1 MLVMMKRDDLGVVG
15 DGNVDDL
22 HLHQVREGG
31 RVLVVQAEPIN
42 LYKIRDGDF
51 SSCI

>member
-1 MLVMMKRDDLGVVG
+1 MLVMMIRDDLGVDG

-31 RVLVVQAEPIN
+31 GVLVVQAEPIN
-42 LYKIRDGDF
+42 LYKIRERGF
-51 SSCI
+51 SSCM